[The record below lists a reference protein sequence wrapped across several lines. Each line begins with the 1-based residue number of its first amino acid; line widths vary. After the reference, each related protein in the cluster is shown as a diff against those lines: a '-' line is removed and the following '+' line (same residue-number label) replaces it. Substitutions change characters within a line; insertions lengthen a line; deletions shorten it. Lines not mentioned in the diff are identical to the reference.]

1 LLCRDVDNIAATINE
16 LMKQAYPDTELD
28 LFVARAMLE
37 LLSRSDN
44 FDLPRRFR
52 KQFFPT
58 VKSPILNLVDMLPEL
73 IDIKDFNLYKE
84 TVDKYDAQVKR
95 DPNFITVSHLL
106 IIADIVF
113 RQNRPE
119 VLRWQASEGGKWP
132 LQTPQLL
139 PRWWS

>member
-1 LLCRDVDNIAATINE
+1 
-16 LMKQAYPDTELD
+16 MKQAYPDTELD

-52 KQFFPT
+52 KQYFPT

-84 TVDKYDAQVKR
+84 TVDKYDVQVKR
-95 DPNFITVSHLL
+95 DPNFITVSQSPPNHPCNS
-106 IIADIVF
+106 ISTES
-113 RQNRPE
+113 RRSTSM
-119 VLRWQASEGGKWP
+119 ASV
-132 LQTPQLL
+132 
-139 PRWWS
+139 